1 MEMQELFLK
10 IKEGFSKK
18 SPFAWYSSDIG
29 QLEPVSKAVKV
40 HQSVVES
47 NFNSGEFCNKDG
59 FILEALSLF
68 GWATAGMVRDGMDL
82 LRRSGERLELIP
94 TSYIQ
99 SRLEAFSHWGIVAKY
114 QYKCVEN
121 EGKEKSAVVHREVWV
136 ITSTG
141 LKVLVKHREKL
152 LNDFDVMLA
161 MENATKK
168 MTNLSSA
175 SGANLYIKKLGNECV
190 PRISSHRLLRCPGLK
205 GVYYA
210 SKVSVR
216 TFDDNLRVLFF
227 ETAFIKDDGYIL
239 PEQRIDSMVRQYRDI
254 ITYIKYKKESYEGDY
269 DARLVILVED
279 KPALDEL
286 VNILSDRLPEIF
298 DYAWFSSIPVMRIKE
313 VDLPFIHIPSE
324 FVVKEGGKTSYKI
337 VLAAD
342 EEFY

>member
-1 MEMQELFLK
+1 MEMDKLFLK
-10 IKEGFSKK
+10 IKEGFSIK
-18 SPFAWYSSDIG
+18 SPYAWYSSRLG
-29 QLEPVSKAVKV
+29 QLEPTAKSGGA
-40 HQSVVES
+40 HQSVIER

-82 LRRSGERLELIP
+82 LRRSGERLELMTTGFIE
-94 TSYIQ
+94 
-99 SRLEAFSHWGIVAKY
+99 SRLNAFIGLGIVAKY
-114 QYKCVEN
+114 QYGCVEL
-121 EGKEKSAVVHREVWV
+121 EGKAKGSVVQREAWV
-136 ITSTG
+136 ITSMG
-141 LKVLVKHREKL
+141 LKVLVKHREKVI
-152 LNDFDVMLA
+152 NDYDVMLA

-168 MTNLSSA
+168 MTNLSS
-175 SGANLYIKKLGNECV
+175 SYGANIYIKKLGNELV

-205 GVYYA
+205 GVYYS

-227 ETAFIKDDGYIL
+227 ETAFIRDDGYIL
-239 PEQRIDSMVRQYRDI
+239 PEQRISSMVRQYRDI
-254 ITYIKYKKESYEGDY
+254 LTYIKYKKESYEGDY

-279 KPALDEL
+279 KAALDEV
-286 VNILSDRLPEIF
+286 VNILSDKLPEIF
-298 DYAWFSSIPVMRIKE
+298 DYAWFTSIPIMRIKE

-324 FVVKEGGKTSYKI
+324 FIVREDGKTSYKI